1 MIKQLFKSK
10 ISLMLLKFIVII
22 SGFFTFL
29 STLVQ
34 VYIDYR
40 TDLSTIQR
48 SITQVKDGYSHSIAN
63 SLWHLDTEQIKVQI
77 EGILRLR
84 DIEYIKIIER
94 KRGKTSLF
102 IEKGEKNI
110 TRKLESRFNLR
121 YGKNTNNII
130 GEVVIHVNLDHVY
143 ERILDRFFII
153 LITQMVKTFLVSF
166 IILFII
172 YITVAKRIIKI
183 GNYAKRLGH
192 QNIEEELIDTPPNI
206 STVNEL
212 DELVLS
218 LNLMRTN
225 LKNYLNN
232 RDEAEEQLRE
242 YKTHLED
249 LVMKRTKQLNDKNEL
264 LEQKLREINTMQD
277 QMIAQE
283 KLASLGNL
291 TSGIAHEINNPLNF
305 VINFAQISSH
315 SATELKAKI
324 EKLNQLS
331 QDEKAVL
338 EKELE
343 DISTMTKEIT
353 THGRRAENIIKSMLE
368 HSRSSELSQE
378 KESIDIHEILEENL
392 NFAFHAMRAKYRGFH
407 VNLTKDFDQS
417 IPQLMLSKPD
427 IARVFL
433 NLFSNAFYSLIKK
446 SENKSD
452 DNNDFMPELI
462 VTTEKKNG
470 LVTIKIK
477 DNGLGIDKELIEEV
491 FNPFFTTKP
500 AGEGTGLGLSLS
512 YDIITN
518 IHSGNIAVNSEI
530 DQYCEFII
538 QLPI

>member
-1 MIKQLFKSK
+1 MSLSLIH
-10 ISLMLLKFIVII
+10 IS
-22 SGFFTFL
+22 
-29 STLVQ
+29 
-34 VYIDYR
+34 
-40 TDLSTIQR
+40 
-48 SITQVKDGYSHSIAN
+48 
-63 SLWHLDTEQIKVQI
+63 E
-77 EGILRLR
+77 
-84 DIEYIKIIER
+84 
-94 KRGKTSLF
+94 
-102 IEKGEKNI
+102 
-110 TRKLESRFNLR
+110 
-121 YGKNTNNII
+121 
-130 GEVVIHVNLDHVY
+130 
-143 ERILDRFFII
+143 
-153 LITQMVKTFLVSF
+153 
-166 IILFII
+166 
-172 YITVAKRIIKI
+172 
-183 GNYAKRLGH
+183 
-192 QNIEEELIDTPPNI
+192 P
-206 STVNEL
+206 

-315 SATELKAKI
+315 SASELKAKV
-324 EKLNQLS
+324 EKLNQLP
-331 QDEKAVL
+331 QDEKIVL

-433 NLFSNAFYSLIKK
+433 NLSLIH
-446 SENKSD
+446 
-452 DNNDFMPELI
+452 I
-462 VTTEKKNG
+462 
-470 LVTIKIK
+470 
-477 DNGLGIDKELIEEV
+477 
-491 FNPFFTTKP
+491 
-500 AGEGTGLGLSLS
+500 
-512 YDIITN
+512 
-518 IHSGNIAVNSEI
+518 
-530 DQYCEFII
+530 
-538 QLPI
+538 